1 MFTSDDFELPLET
14 KLKLRVL
21 TDDIEKCNDVETLK
35 KNLTE
40 VTTLLVRYQRI
51 LNGMIKR
58 QIEQDVSHLFGFTE
72 NDKIDKD
79 T

>member
-1 MFTSDDFELPLET
+1 MLNSEDFELPLES

-21 TDDIEKCNDVETLK
+21 TDEIEKCDDIKALR
-35 KNLTE
+35 KNLSE

-51 LNGMIKR
+51 LNGLMKR
-58 QIEQDVSHLFGFTE
+58 QIENEVSHMLGFVE
-72 NDKIDKD
+72 NDKLDKD

>member
-1 MFTSDDFELPLET
+1 MLNSDDFELPLES

-21 TDDIEKCNDVETLK
+21 TDEIEKCDDIQALR
-35 KNLTE
+35 KNMAE

-51 LNGMIKR
+51 LNGLLKR
-58 QIEQDVSHLFGFTE
+58 QIENEVSHMLGFVE
-72 NDKIDKD
+72 NDKLDKD

>member
-21 TDDIEKCNDVETLK
+21 TDDIEKCNDVELLK
-35 KNLTE
+35 KNLAE

-58 QIEQDVSHLFGFTE
+58 QIEQDVSHLFGFVE